1 MAERAWI
8 SRRQAM
14 RILQIGPVRLAAL
27 AIDGYI
33 RVRRV
38 PGGGR
43 TWYWR
48 LDVERL
54 AEPTPVGAA

>member
-1 MAERAWI
+1 MIQRPWV

-14 RILQIGPVRLAAL
+14 RILQVGPVRLAAL

-33 RVRRV
+33 RIRRV
-38 PGGGR
+38 PGGR

-48 LDVERL
+48 VDVERL
-54 AEPTPVGAA
+54 AEPTPVSAA